1 MTTAK
6 TTATRFKFNQKLI
19 EQLPPHPQDARS
31 TEAEYTDT
39 EVAGLKVLVSK
50 SARKTF
56 YLRYTFDGKKRSMK
70 IGKVGA
76 MTVAEARKRALACRY
91 QLGQRIDPQ
100 SEKAAQAAMP
110 SFAEFALNDY
120 LPYAEQHK
128 RTAGADESKF
138 RVHLLARFG
147 DRKLDAIT
155 TRDIQ
160 QYHAEIKTSHCA
172 ATANRHLSLLS
183 KLFKLAVQW
192 ERIEKNPCQGVQK
205 FKENN
210 QRHRYLS
217 EDEIQRMFQAMEAEP
232 NRVIVAALKL
242 LLLTGLRKEEALQA
256 RWEHVDLEKGA
267 LFLPDTKSG
276 KSRHVVLNPA
286 ALALLREQPRLDGNP
301 YVFPG
306 RVAGQ
311 AINNPIKGFQRI
323 LTAAGIENLRIHDL
337 RHSFASLAVNAG
349 ATLYQVQHLLGHASP
364 QTTQRYAHLS
374 DEALREASGAVGNVV
389 KQATRTQEEQPATEP
404 SLD

>member
-1 MTTAK
+1 MTTTK

-19 EQLPPHPQDARS
+19 DQLPPHPRDARS

-50 SARKTF
+50 SGRKFF
-56 YLRYTFDGKKRSMK
+56 YFRYSVDGKKRALK
-70 IGKVGA
+70 LGEHGA
-76 MTVAEARKRALACRY
+76 LTVAEARKRALECRH
-91 QLGQRIDPQ
+91 QLDHGIDPQ
-100 SEKAAQAAMP
+100 AEKAEQAAMP
-110 SFAEFALNDY
+110 TFADFALTEY

-128 RTAGADESKF
+128 RTAGADESKL
-138 RVHLLARFG
+138 RVHLLPRFG
-147 DRKLDAIT
+147 ARKLNAIT

-160 QYHAEIKTSHCA
+160 GYHAEIKATLTP

-192 ERIEKNPCQGVQK
+192 ERIERNPCQGVQK

-217 EDEIQRMFQAMEAEP
+217 EEEIQRMFQAMESEP
-232 NRVIVAALKL
+232 NRVIVAALKF
-242 LLLTGLRKEEALQA
+242 LLLTGIRKEEALQA
-256 RWEHVDLEKGA
+256 RWEHADLERGT

-286 ALALLREQPRLDGNP
+286 ALALLQEQPRLDGNP

-306 RVAGQ
+306 RVPGQ
-311 AINNPIKGFQRI
+311 AINNPIKGFKRI
-323 LTAAGIENLRIHDL
+323 LAAAGIENLRIHDL
-337 RHSFASLAVNAG
+337 RHSFASLAVNSG

-374 DEALREASGAVGNVV
+374 DEALREASVAVAGIVS
-389 KQATRTQEEQPATEP
+389 QATQREAQASVEQEE
-404 SLD
+404 